1 MSAFGPDMRSR
12 SFYETR
18 QAGSA
23 RSNVFRCRGEH
34 HLLDSKA
41 VGQVSNRRLC
51 LRPPYVSRGGAT
63 SSGIRPTDEPKG
75 KAFRSCGVGW
85 KRRND
90 HHRFVWFITDDGGRF
105 ACAKRQRGH
114 RYERHSRRAWSYR
127 HSSLDAPT
135 ENSGTTTAGDAFDF
149 GNTPAN
155 LASGETLTQSN
166 GASITDAEEPA
177 LSHSRTASVSIGGPG
192 AENFVFAPGIGAD
205 TIVNF
210 NPQQDS
216 IEFDHFAD
224 VQSIQELQSLL
235 TNDGHGDAVIDLGHN
250 DSLTLQGVT
259 TQQLQQVIQQGHVF
273 LH

>member
-23 RSNVFRCRGEH
+23 RSNVFRCRG
-34 HLLDSKA
+34 
-41 VGQVSNRRLC
+41 
-51 LRPPYVSRGGAT
+51 
-63 SSGIRPTDEPKG
+63 
-75 KAFRSCGVGW
+75 
-85 KRRND
+85 
-90 HHRFVWFITDDGGRF
+90 
-105 ACAKRQRGH
+105 
-114 RYERHSRRAWSYR
+114 RAWSYR

-192 AENFVFAPGIGAD
+192 AENFVFAPGIGAV

-216 IEFDHFAD
+216 IE
-224 VQSIQELQSLL
+224 SIQELQSLL